1 MNKQV
6 TDSIKQVIKNWMTGV
21 RNYTF
26 ETRGIKSV
34 KTTPDSGEY
43 IIAFYLKVNGFYTDQ
58 TLSHEIDFN
67 FESPN
72 FISQNISLKN
82 PVNPDGDANN
92 LRRMLK
98 VFTADCYGKIV
109 DEMKKY
115 PEAYTTD
122 FLYWK

>member
-6 TDSIKQVIKNWMTGV
+6 ADGIKQVINNWMTGA

-34 KTTPDSGEY
+34 KTMPGSGEY
-43 IIAFYLKVNGFYTDQ
+43 IIVFYLRVNGFYSDK
-58 TLSHEIDFN
+58 TLSHEIVFN
-67 FESPN
+67 FESPT
-72 FISQNISLKN
+72 FISQNISLEN
-82 PVNPDGDANN
+82 PSNPDGDANN
-92 LRRMLK
+92 LRRILE

-115 PEAYTTD
+115 THSYTSD